1 MIIKVFD
8 EVIGDDGEET
18 GILVP
23 YDTYIH
29 PEKIILVKPEF
40 FGKPESLTKNLGCKI
55 ITEGGEFDS
64 PALVEEVEQK
74 IKHHQSLSRNLQDSV
89 WRMLGDIEETRN
101 VIHHYFLDRL

>member
-1 MIIKVFD
+1 MIIKVFE

-18 GILVP
+18 GVLTP

-40 FGKPESLTKNLGCKI
+40 FKKNLGCKI

-64 PALVEEVEQK
+64 PALVEEVVQK
-74 IKHHQSLSRNLQDSV
+74 IKHHQFLSRNLQDSV
-89 WRMLGDIEETRN
+89 LRMLGDIEETRN